1 MKQLFKGSSLLNI
14 LGMTAAFAALY
25 IILVQVHYDLTYNR
39 SIPDSERVYLM
50 TLPLFGQDKNNA
62 YINRPMAEEIIAD
75 IPCVEAYGIAQLN
88 EHTQTETPV
97 HRSSGKWDQ
106 QEKDGGS
113 CGAYSCR
120 WEARCQPFFQGNT
133 RYPYPIQPSAPFRH
147 TSQRMRGQRR
157 SLCCCP
163 QSG

>member
-97 HRSSGKWDQ
+97 TIGEGTETKSFVVRSKIGR
-106 QEKDGGS
+106 
-113 CGAYSCR
+113 A
-120 WEARCQPFFQGNT
+120 
-133 RYPYPIQPSAPFRH
+133 H
-147 TSQRMRGQRR
+147 V
-157 SLCCCP
+157 
-163 QSG
+163 